1 VEIEDDEQPCIIS
14 DSPHK
19 FVLHQRSERVL
30 CKFTEIE
37 GCLVVDSSP
46 LPMGFRSRRFPCLEG
61 SPEVIYA
68 AVRISEQSPDRQKGC
83 SRLLASHFKVP
94 TRRVFH
100 EFILSRADST
110 WSFI

>member
-1 VEIEDDEQPCIIS
+1 MEIEDDEQPCIIS

-46 LPMGFRSRRFPCLEG
+46 FPMGFRSRRFPCLEG

-68 AVRISEQSPDRQKGC
+68 AGRISEQTDRKDVHGSWLRILKFLQDGC
-83 SRLLASHFKVP
+83 FTNLF
-94 TRRVFH
+94 
-100 EFILSRADST
+100 
-110 WSFI
+110 